1 MTCPRCDGSGQLQ
14 AVSRTPFGQVVR
26 TAVCDTCG
34 GDGRIAEQPC
44 STCRGA
50 GAVQSERTLQVDVP
64 AGIADGQRIRITGRG
79 HAGERGG
86 PPGDLYVLVR
96 VLADERF
103 LRDGDDLV
111 TVIDV
116 PAPRAALGTTV
127 QVPTLDGDVPL
138 DIPAGTQPGETHD
151 AARPRAAA
159 AAARAHRR
167 PARRGQRGDAAA
179 ALARAARPARAA
191 GRHDDRGEP
200 ALRRG
205 HAGQAQAGA
214 RRVTMLRLGV
224 RVRPEA
230 AELALAALL
239 ELSPQGLEERDGPG
253 AVEYALYGAPDA
265 LPGAEELRARLGDAL
280 LGVDQRELP
289 ADWERRW
296 HAHLEPV
303 DLQGRAARLRVR
315 APWHPRHPDPAVL
328 DVAVEPGAAFGAG
341 AHATTRLCLELL
353 LDAGPP
359 PADAGLCDWGA
370 GTGVLA
376 LAAART
382 GVRPGHGRR
391 ARPRGAGRA
400 ARQRGARTPRS
411 PCSRPTSRPHPP
423 PWAATVT
430 ANLPRALLERAAA
443 RDRRRRHKP

>member
-1 MTCPRCDGSGQLQ
+1 MT
-14 AVSRTPFGQVVR
+14 V
-26 TAVCDTCG
+26 
-34 GDGRIAEQPC
+34 
-44 STCRGA
+44 
-50 GAVQSERTLQVDVP
+50 
-64 AGIADGQRIRITGRG
+64 
-79 HAGERGG
+79 
-86 PPGDLYVLVR
+86 
-96 VLADERF
+96 
-103 LRDGDDLV
+103 
-111 TVIDV
+111 
-116 PAPRAALGTTV
+116 
-127 QVPTLDGDVPL
+127 
-138 DIPAGTQPGETHD
+138 
-151 AARPRAAA
+151 
-159 AAARAHRR
+159 
-167 PARRGQRGDAAA
+167 
-179 ALARAARPARAA
+179 
-191 GRHDDRGEP
+191 
-200 ALRRG
+200 
-205 HAGQAQAGA
+205 
-214 RRVTMLRLGV
+214 LRLGV

-253 AVEYALYGAPDA
+253 VVEYALYGAPDA

-280 LGVDQRELP
+280 LAVHQRELP

-376 LAAART
+376 LAAA
-382 GVRPGHGRR
+382 GLGYAPVMAVEHDPAALDALR
-391 ARPRGAGRA
+391 ANATPVA
-400 ARQRGARTPRS
+400 AVTVLAADLEKS
-411 PCSRPTSRPHPP
+411 PP

-443 RDRRRRHKP
+443 RDRRPPQALIASGILEDEAGVVAAAWARRGLGERERRTLDGWAALRLELRA